1 MYCKQCG
8 KEIADGSQYCSYC
21 GAGTGLTLKSRL
33 LAGSL
38 RLT

>member
-8 KEIADGSQYCSYC
+8 KEIDDGSQYCSYC
-21 GAGTGLTLKSRL
+21 GAGTGFKFRVEF